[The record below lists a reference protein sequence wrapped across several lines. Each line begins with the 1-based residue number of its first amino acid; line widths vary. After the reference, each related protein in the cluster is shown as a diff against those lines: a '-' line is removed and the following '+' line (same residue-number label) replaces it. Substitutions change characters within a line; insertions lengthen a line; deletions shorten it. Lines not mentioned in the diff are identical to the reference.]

1 MNLKKYLDNNNIKY
15 RGFAESL
22 KIHENTIYNIVKGKN
37 ASYEVALMIIKATR
51 GKVKMKDL
59 IKKEEVK
66 KIVHKDFPPQHPV
79 S

>member
-1 MNLKKYLDNNNIKY
+1 MNLKEYLDNNHIKY

-22 KIHENTIYNIVKGKN
+22 KVHENTIYNIIKGKN
-37 ASYEVALMIIKATR
+37 ASEEVASLIIKATR

-59 IKKEEVK
+59 VRKSESK
-66 KIVHKDFPPQHPV
+66 KIMLESFPLLNQA